1 MTNKQEKILV
11 EVSAIILAFIIA
23 LEVVLIIKSIVE

>member
-1 MTNKQEKILV
+1 MTNKQEKIIV

>member
-11 EVSAIILAFIIA
+11 EVMSILSDINIILAI
-23 LEVVLIIKSIVE
+23 VLIIKSVIL